1 MDVLIALNLY
11 ITWFLLLAAERLAE
25 SRSSGWRRG
34 LASLAGGIA
43 SLMILLPELPFP
55 VLLLEKL
62 GLAAAITWIAG
73 GYGGW
78 RRFCKRM
85 GFFFGANFLFAGCMI
100 ALWLIAAPPRL
111 TIRNGTV
118 YYHIPALT
126 LALSTILAYGAVR
139 LIAFFRDRR
148 VPDRLIYRAEIELG
162 GKKTACSVFLDTG
175 NRLRGPGGLPVVLCQ
190 RELLVGLIP
199 AEVLEVLASP
209 KKAASLS
216 GTGWETRLRFL
227 PCESVG
233 GARMLCGLEPDVFR
247 PEGSEA
253 VPCILALAGQRLSDG
268 EYQAVSGPM
277 EITAADVP
285 NAGQERK
292 RLCSTERNGRNHV

>member
-25 SRSSGWRRG
+25 SRSPAWRRG
-34 LASLAGGIA
+34 LASLAGGVA
-43 SLMILLPELPFP
+43 SLTILLPELPFL

-126 LALSTILAYGAVR
+126 LALSTIFAYGAVR
-139 LIAFFRDRR
+139 LLVFFRERR
-148 VPDRLIYRAEIELG
+148 VPERLVYRAEIELG
-162 GKKTACSVFLDTG
+162 GKRRRAACF
-175 NRLRGPGGLPVVLCQ
+175 
-190 RELLVGLIP
+190 
-199 AEVLEVLASP
+199 
-209 KKAASLS
+209 
-216 GTGWETRLRFL
+216 
-227 PCESVG
+227 
-233 GARMLCGLEPDVFR
+233 
-247 PEGSEA
+247 
-253 VPCILALAGQRLSDG
+253 
-268 EYQAVSGPM
+268 
-277 EITAADVP
+277 
-285 NAGQERK
+285 
-292 RLCSTERNGRNHV
+292 